1 MEIVV
6 GIIGLLG
13 LCLILYV
20 AYRYFKVRRE
30 NNKMNELRN
39 ERIKPLFQKLEGG
52 IYVSPDEVY
61 PYAANILSREDTFT
75 LLQHFKQEGLF
86 PAEFNT
92 IVKAAESRLANWLE
106 FPTEL
111 GKCPDEI
118 EFVKQ
123 VTILFNNNEDEK
135 IYYQVFRFKT
145 HAPHWAAN
153 DGWIMGVTG
162 PYFDD
167 MPAYGCAMAFSRFV
181 VEEKT
186 SPEQE
191 AQWMHDNIA
200 NRVG

>member
-30 NNKMNELRN
+30 HNKMNELRN
-39 ERIKPLFQKLEGG
+39 ERIKPLYQKLENS
-52 IYVSPDEVY
+52 IYISPDEVY
-61 PYAANILSREDTFT
+61 AYAANILSREDTYT
-75 LLQHFKQEGLF
+75 LLQVYKQESLF

-92 IVKAAESRLANWLE
+92 VIKAAESRLANWLE

-111 GKCPDEI
+111 GKCPDEM

-123 VTILFNNNEDEK
+123 VTILFNNNEEEK
-135 IYYQVFRFKT
+135 TYYQVFRFKT

-153 DGWIMGVTG
+153 DGWIMGVAG

-167 MPAYGCAMAFSRFV
+167 TPAYGGAMAFSRFV
-181 VEEKT
+181 VEGNT
-186 SPEQE
+186 TPEQE

-200 NRVG
+200 NRR